1 MALKKRTL
9 QERMIQWE
17 NTRSRSRKSYII
29 RSWVI
34 PYGIILL
41 LMCSGILP
49 FTSAIGVD
57 VKSIGYFLVIFGP
70 IFIFMIILF
79 GVYSWNYWE
88 REWAKWKI
96 ENKKGIIKVAG
107 TREAFHKYWCL
118 LIALYCFPFLF
129 LLILLFFTI
138 TLFWFS
144 MLFLIIWLFLFVS
157 SGIFFLTT
165 MILIKNPICG
175 HGLISNPEKLELY
188 PNGKQSPLKFAW
200 QILNGKPFLCKVCG
214 ERYILEKKGDQV
226 EIVKLERDTY

>member
-1 MALKKRTL
+1 MPAIKMTY
-9 QERMIQWE
+9 QERMAQWE
-17 NTRSRSRKSYII
+17 DRRTKGRKSYII
-29 RSWVI
+29 KSWVI

-41 LMCSGILP
+41 SMCAGIIP

-70 IFIFMIILF
+70 VFIFVLVLL

-96 ENKKGIIKVAG
+96 ENKEGIIKIAG
-107 TREAFHKYWCL
+107 TRETFHKYWYL

-129 LLILLFFTI
+129 LLILLFFII

-144 MLFLIIWLFLFVS
+144 ILFLIIWLFLIAA
-157 SGIFFLTT
+157 SGIFFMAT

-175 HGLISNPEKLELY
+175 HGLIVNTDQQLELY
-188 PNGKQSPLKFAW
+188 PNKKSPLLFAW
-200 QILNGKPFLCKVCG
+200 NILKGKPFTCMVCG
-214 ERYILEKKGDQV
+214 ERYILEKKGNQV
-226 EIVKLERDTY
+226 EIVKLVKNT